1 MKVVGYTTPSIKDP
15 AKTRPV
21 QGGVCVC
28 VCVCVCVWYPC
39 SNYNW
44 VRVVFGRLMF
54 KE

>member
-28 VCVCVCVWYPC
+28 VV
-39 SNYNW
+39 S
-44 VRVVFGRLMF
+44 L
-54 KE
+54 